1 VTLGPI
7 RLDSESRQDET
18 LRGREEREPH
28 NRIVAAPHCDGKY
41 QPMKMHGTPKDHHSR
56 LSRWWLVGIGLVV
69 VPAIIGLFSRSA
81 HVSSYP
87 NDILRDATIQGIQ
100 GNIAKLSSAALV
112 WRSES
117 ISFGP
122 WADKPKRVGDYQ
134 LWWDGRRTAIS
145 CTTCSTTQDPNG
157 QISSDHRA
165 RFITY
170 DGKEFR
176 VAELP
181 TTAAG
186 RAEMTILK
194 RPRYRPGENYLRDV
208 GWQRE
213 GGGLI
218 SEVVDEA
225 HMNNREPGTYV
236 WSIETGEDGSTLIT
250 REFHNSKTGQV
261 GLWTYDTEKAYGL
274 VVHENNLQEGKVQ
287 SRNTIAY
294 GQVSGDIWFP
304 VSVVTETYSAQ
315 TGELLVCS
323 KMEVDVDKSI
333 FNDPAALPEDVFE
346 LEAGPNTEVQDL
358 TSLTTKLKMLMN
370 DI

>member
-1 VTLGPI
+1 
-7 RLDSESRQDET
+7 
-18 LRGREEREPH
+18 
-28 NRIVAAPHCDGKY
+28 
-41 QPMKMHGTPKDHHSR
+41 MKMHGTPKDHHSR
-56 LSRWWLVGIGLVV
+56 LSRWWLVGISLVV

-81 HVSSYP
+81 HVSSDP
-87 NDILRDATIQGIQ
+87 NDILRDATIQGVQ
-100 GNIAKLSSAALV
+100 GNIAKLSSAAVV

-122 WADKPKRVGDYQ
+122 WADKPKRVGDHQ

-157 QISSDHRA
+157 HISSDHRA

-218 SEVVDEA
+218 SEVVHEA
-225 HMNNREPGTYV
+225 HMKNREPGTDSL
-236 WSIETGEDGSTLIT
+236 SIETGEDGNRLVK
-250 REFHNSKTGQV
+250 REFHNSKTGQI
-261 GLWTYDTEKAYGL
+261 GISYYDADKGYGL
-274 VVHENNLQEGKVQ
+274 VRMDNYASATQLQV
-287 SRNTIAY
+287 RTIVRY
-294 GQVSGDIWFP
+294 RQVSGGAWFP
-304 VSVVTETYSAQ
+304 VDVNSVSFNIQ
-315 TGELLVCS
+315 TGELLVRS